1 MRLVRCFGVLCCGV
15 RPCFGINYLLHVRG
29 MCVDCVHDMHGRAII
44 EGGALAPPENSNI
57 YIYIIIYISHM
68 LTVCPLRS

>member
-44 EGGALAPPENSNI
+44 EGGALAPPENSSIYIDNI
-57 YIYIIIYISHM
+57 YIIYNIYY
-68 LTVCPLRS
+68 V